1 MKLKNV
7 LKLTKE
13 YERFIIVDQFGR
25 ELYDTIDTKHMIP
38 LKDAGEYTLTD
49 LWIDYGEPYFGIRH
63 KQEVL
68 DDLFRQCRNYSG

>member
-13 YERFIIVDQFGR
+13 SEKFIVVDQFGR
-25 ELYDTIDTKHMIP
+25 ELYDTIDTKHMIS
-38 LKDAGEYTLTD
+38 LEDIGEYTLTD
-49 LWIDYGEPYFGIRH
+49 LWIDYGVLYFGIRH

-68 DDLFRQCRNYSG
+68 DDLFRQRRNYSG